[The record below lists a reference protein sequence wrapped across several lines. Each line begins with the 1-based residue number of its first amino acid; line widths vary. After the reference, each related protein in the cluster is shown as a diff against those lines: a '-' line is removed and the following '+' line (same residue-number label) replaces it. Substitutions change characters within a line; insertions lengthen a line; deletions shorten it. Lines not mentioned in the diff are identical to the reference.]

1 MDVDIKKIQ
10 PKDIT
15 EPAPHLLAEA
25 VVSNHSS
32 SSISNTLLSH
42 NITTE
47 SIIHVEVGNLEHN
60 KHLTDLHLEEH
71 VDPLKKDSAFVSKH
85 AGHESQHLA
94 MVLIL
99 IFVMILSQILLVIWK
114 NKYKKSY
121 IHASMIAMYIIPFG
135 ISAYR
140 HWWRFVSIWMVISLI
155 TIVLVWRPLVMPN
168 FSRSGSTIP
177 RLLYKWFFIVYSIS
191 SITAVSGYTILLL
204 TFFGINVLLNVSP
217 QTSLDFGFMM
227 LFYGIYYG
235 VLCRDFTDF
244 LVDRLAARIGYYN
257 PTSALPSKLLRNNIC
272 AICGMEHGD
281 RENIDMEG
289 LSRNDLLL
297 TNENSYIES
306 DLNPDHETLIEYNE
320 ANQKERLFV
329 LTCGHKFHEYCIYG
343 WCLVGKR
350 QVCPFCREKVDLGRM
365 FSALP
370 FQKPHYLYG
379 NLLDFIRYLFAW

>member
-1 MDVDIKKIQ
+1 MEDILRQKGAGPDPQ
-10 PKDIT
+10 P
-15 EPAPHLLAEA
+15 PAISTHDLSMMPNISLDNNA
-25 VVSNHSS
+25 SS
-32 SSISNTLLSH
+32 SS
-42 NITTE
+42 E
-47 SIIHVEVGNLEHN
+47 SILVNIDVGRDVEHHHLHGNPQNQEQIDELRKE
-60 KHLTDLHLEEH
+60 
-71 VDPLKKDSAFVSKH
+71 AAKH

-99 IFVMILSQILLVIWK
+99 ITVMIISQVLLVFWK
-114 NKYKKSY
+114 TKYQKSY

-140 HWWRFVSIWMVISLI
+140 HWWRFISIWLVISLI

-168 FSRSGSTIP
+168 FSRAGSAIP
-177 RLLYKWFFIVYSIS
+177 RLLYKWFFMVYSVS
-191 SITAVSGYTILLL
+191 SIVAVTGYSILLL
-204 TFFGINVLLNVSP
+204 TFFGINMLLNISP
-217 QTSLDFGFMM
+217 QTSLDIGFMM

-257 PTSALPSKLLRNNIC
+257 PTSALPSKLLRSNIC

-281 RENIDMEG
+281 RENIDMDG
-289 LSRNDLLL
+289 LSKSDPLLMSEYL
-297 TNENSYIES
+297 DS
-306 DLNPDHETLIEYNE
+306 DVHPDHETLIEYSENS
-320 ANQKERLFV
+320 NTKERLFV

>member
-1 MDVDIKKIQ
+1 MQDILDKKESLIADKNSQPIAIQ
-10 PKDIT
+10 S
-15 EPAPHLLAEA
+15 H
-25 VVSNHSS
+25 NS
-32 SSISNTLLSH
+32 SSILNTILSNGSSNTENVLVIEISRDKYIHDPH
-42 NITTE
+42 NHEQIATLRK
-47 SIIHVEVGNLEHN
+47 EV
-60 KHLTDLHLEEH
+60 
-71 VDPLKKDSAFVSKH
+71 AMH

-99 IFVMILSQILLVIWK
+99 IVAMIISQILLVWWK
-114 NKYKKSY
+114 TKHQKSY
-121 IHASMIAMYIIPFG
+121 IHCSMIAMYLIPFG

-140 HWWRFVSIWMVISLI
+140 HWWRFVAIWTIISLI
-155 TIVLVWRPLVMPN
+155 TVVLVWRPLVMPN

-177 RLLYKWFFIVYSIS
+177 RLLYKWFFLVYSIS
-191 SITAVSGYTILLL
+191 SIVAVTGYSILLL
-204 TFFGINVLLNVSP
+204 TFFGINILLNVSP
-217 QTSLDFGFMM
+217 QTALDVGFMM

-244 LVDRLAARIGYYN
+244 LVDRLAAQIGYYN
-257 PTSALPSKLLRNNIC
+257 PSSSLPSKLLRSNVC

-281 RENIDMEG
+281 RENIDMDG
-289 LSRNDLLL
+289 LNKGEPLLQ
-297 TNENSYIES
+297 T
-306 DLNPDHETLIEYNE
+306 DLNGYLDSDEHPDQETLVEFNE
-320 ANQKERLFV
+320 SNHKERIFV

-350 QVCPFCREKVDLGRM
+350 QVCPFCREKVDLGKL